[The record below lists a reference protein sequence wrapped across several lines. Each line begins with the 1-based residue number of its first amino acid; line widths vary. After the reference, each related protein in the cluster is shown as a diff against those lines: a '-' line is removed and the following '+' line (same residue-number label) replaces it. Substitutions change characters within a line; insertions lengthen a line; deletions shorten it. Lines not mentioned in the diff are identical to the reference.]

1 MTSVIPKGATMSLAH
16 VQARRAPT
24 LEYRL
29 LVALSFAIFLV
40 VELVSR
46 LVPRAWLGQSGER
59 GSVFREARAAARRT
73 VPLVFMG

>member
-1 MTSVIPKGATMSLAH
+1 MSLTHAH
-16 VQARRAPT
+16 ARRAPT

-40 VELVSR
+40 VEAASR
-46 LVPRAWLGQSGER
+46 LVPRAWLGRSGER
-59 GSVFREARAAARRT
+59 ASVFREARAAARRT